1 MAQIN
6 SSACPQCGTP
16 VAPGQRFCSN
26 CGATTDAGFSAP
38 TSMAS
43 NGEQYPQSSDAGSA
57 APPPPPPANLY
68 AQPAPQSLA
77 PAETTPQFTYYPP
90 QSAPPQSFTPAPP
103 NYAQP
108 QKDSSKNV
116 LGQIGCGMLVIILLI
131 VGACGGLGY
140 VGYRWVAGLANNTA
154 TTGTTTTD
162 TSNNTTTNGGG
173 GGNTPTVSS
182 LTKNINQQVTYA
194 SAEITIVSVQEGAS
208 GSFSGDSSTSSP
220 VTVRLNIKEHNPI
233 ASTIY
238 LNYSN
243 TMRLILPDKTSVA
256 PNDEQQSGVL
266 SQAVTQNDWID
277 FLLPSNV
284 AIDQLT
290 LQLGGQNEAQMTI
303 PLTGKA
309 DLSTYTL
316 KTITP
321 NTAFSYAS
329 MNWTLTTV
337 TSSLSAGGKQ
347 ADSGKRYIV
356 VSLKL
361 SNPTSNTYYFNAQN
375 VVRLQGGGVTN
386 APTDTAGAYIVQAGA
401 TDQTATVT
409 FLMPQN
415 ANSVTLIML
424 AQSDVTPPIS
434 QYTTSFQI

>member
-6 SSACPQCGTP
+6 SPGCPQCGTP
-16 VAPGQRFCSN
+16 VAPGHRFCSN

-43 NGEQYPQSSDAGSA
+43 NGGQYPQSSDAGSA
-57 APPPPPPANLY
+57 APPPPPDSLY
-68 AQPAPQSLA
+68 TQPAQ
-77 PAETTPQFTYYPP
+77 QFSYYPP
-90 QSAPPQSFTPAPP
+90 QSSSPQSFTPAPSNYDAPPQSPP
-103 NYAQP
+103 NYAKP
-108 QKDSSKNV
+108 QKDSSKSV
-116 LGQIGCGMLVIILLI
+116 LGQIGCGVLIIILLI

-140 VGYRWVAGLANNTA
+140 VGYRWAVGLANSTA
-154 TTGTTTTD
+154 TTDTTTT
-162 TSNNTTTNGGG
+162 NTTTNGGG
-173 GGNTPTVSS
+173 GGNTPTVPSS
-182 LTKNINQQVTYA
+182 SKNINQQVTYA
-194 SAEITIVSVQEGAS
+194 SAEITIVSVQEGTS
-208 GSFSGDSSTSSP
+208 GSFSGDTSTSSL
-220 VTVRLNIKEHNPI
+220 VTVRLNIKEHNPT

-238 LNYSN
+238 LNYNN
-243 TMRLILPDKTSVA
+243 TMRLILPDKTSVT

-266 SQAVTQNDWID
+266 NQAVTQNDWID
-277 FLLPSNV
+277 FQLPSNV

-309 DLSTYTL
+309 ELSAYAL
-316 KTITP
+316 KTISS
-321 NTAFSYAS
+321 NTTFTYAG
-329 MNWTLTTV
+329 MNWTLTSV

-356 VSLKL
+356 VNLKL
-361 SNPTSNTYYFNAQN
+361 SNPTSNTYYFNANN

-386 APTDTAGAYIVQAGA
+386 APTDSSGADVVQAGA

-415 ANSVTLIML
+415 ASPLTLIML
-424 AQSDVTPPIS
+424 AQSDVTPPVS
-434 QYTTSFQI
+434 QYMTSFQI